1 MSYSISQ
8 VIDIVKFAK
17 YISVITSKD
26 GIIRLYIIFNSC
38 FPWTLHIK
46 TLLSTISTHSNG
58 MTTFNLSTPYIFH
71 IFFLFIIYKFPVSIM
86 HIGAGQPSSST

>member
-38 FPWTLHIK
+38 FSADFTYKNTLVNY
-46 TLLSTISTHSNG
+46 LY
-58 MTTFNLSTPYIFH
+58 TF
-71 IFFLFIIYKFPVSIM
+71 
-86 HIGAGQPSSST
+86 